1 MSSSADYFLKKTLG
15 EDFFESLQKFDL
27 WKPGTKTVIDH
38 EEIRTALQIVPR
50 AVMSFLLREVMPMKI
65 DENKEVQV
73 PFDGGAVLK
82 LTKHERD
89 VYSGQLDQANK
100 MVVDFKYRSLPGIGL
115 ILMSA
120 LELYDIDMLS
130 QNDAKPD
137 VAPDTMEH
145 VQTMIDQR
153 MELHDLIGK
162 VVDRKIAA
170 KDAIDKLILA
180 KLTESLNK
188 PKPKEDKVVISPPI
202 DPVIVETPKKV
213 SPLKSFLE
221 TRKEKLK
228 KNEFSIELTKGETV
242 DCPDCKKNIFD
253 GQVFAGCVCLGDDRE
268 RKLYIKKTEEGI
280 KVRFGRGWDIE
291 NMEMLLETLRS
302 KRG

>member
-50 AVMSFLLREVMPMKI
+50 AVMSFLLREVLPMKI
-65 DENKEVQV
+65 DENKEIQV

-130 QNDAKPD
+130 QNDTKPE

-188 PKPKEDKVVISPPI
+188 PKEDKVVILSPI
-202 DPVIVETPKKV
+202 DPVVVETPKKV